1 VRFVPEFEMQKV
13 VNLTGEIKYPGFYTL
28 TSKNEKV
35 TDIISRAGG
44 FTEEAFMEGATLYR
58 QQDSIGYIVMRLNDA
73 MKHYKSKYNYVLKDE
88 DIIEIPKQRDFVTI
102 QGATKVYE
110 VYKEEIAYNES
121 GINVPFNSGKRAM
134 YYIDNYAGG
143 VNENASKKDILVE
156 YPNGEIKK
164 TTDLGFFKVYPKVKK
179 GSLIKVAN
187 KKEKTKEEKE
197 EKDIDWNKI
206 INDSVAQIS
215 TIMTLVILFKTLSQ

>member
-1 VRFVPEFEMQKV
+1 
-13 VNLTGEIKYPGFYTL
+13 
-28 TSKNEKV
+28 
-35 TDIISRAGG
+35 
-44 FTEEAFMEGATLYR
+44 
-58 QQDSIGYIVMRLNDA
+58 
-73 MKHYKSKYNYVLKDE
+73 
-88 DIIEIPKQRDFVTI
+88 
-102 QGATKVYE
+102 
-110 VYKEEIAYNES
+110 
-121 GINVPFNSGKRAM
+121 M